1 MLGFAL
7 RAAGASE
14 DTAPPD
20 ERAEAW
26 ANLQRLRHLLEG
38 SQGGAE
44 AVPADILVRTLEL
57 IGGFIHGTRKMNKDV
72 DADAVVVVVVNED
85 EDEDE
90 DVVGGA
96 NSAESADG
104 KRQTRI
110 EVRPSIASSNGRWRS
125 ATHDVSSARVW

>member
-44 AVPADILVRTLEL
+44 AVPADILVRTLDRGRYETT
-57 IGGFIHGTRKMNKDV
+57 GVHATT
-72 DADAVVVVVVNED
+72 
-85 EDEDE
+85 
-90 DVVGGA
+90 
-96 NSAESADG
+96 S
-104 KRQTRI
+104 
-110 EVRPSIASSNGRWRS
+110 PSMDIQVSSNFERLIFEASGRDGDMVRGLMQQLAQS
-125 ATHDVSSARVW
+125 GSFTQLPPGAGSV